1 MARGEV
7 DAGFVYATDA
17 AIRKDKVKVAFE
29 VPLAT
34 AILYPIAKTA
44 ASRNAADATAFISY
58 LATPAAQAL
67 LGKYGFAK
75 P

>member
-1 MARGEV
+1 
-7 DAGFVYATDA
+7 VYATDA
-17 AIRKDKVKVAFE
+17 AIMKDKVKVAFE

-44 ASRNAADATAFISY
+44 ASKNPAQALSFIDY
-58 LATPAAQAL
+58 LATPAAGAI
-67 LGKYGFAK
+67 LGQYGFAK